1 MDDEL
6 SLEELLGAAKTVD
19 DMENALDVAHAEG
32 RGDYAWHILAEWVDD
47 SAGSSTEGAQ
57 WIGVLW
63 LDDGALIL
71 YEDSQGF
78 HSHRTTRNK
87 DEAQAELNAADGE
100 GDECNS

>member
-6 SLEELLGAAKTVD
+6 SLEELLDAAKTVD
-19 DMENALDVAHAEG
+19 DMDSALDEAHADGEYN
-32 RGDYAWHILAEWVDD
+32 DAWHTLAEWVDD

-78 HSHRTTRNK
+78 HSHRITRNK
-87 DEAQAELNAADGE
+87 DEAEAELNAADGE
-100 GDECNS
+100 GDECN